1 VSSYFTGKEGHQ
13 DHIFG
18 PADRTA
24 SSTSS
29 PTRSTR
35 LFSLE
40 NNLIKKHRP
49 QYNISLKD
57 DKSYPVIRVTKGDF
71 PRVFK
76 TRNVIKD
83 GSDYY
88 GPFANVRLADIYME
102 LIENLFP
109 LRKCAGPSE
118 KARGPLPLLPHR
130 QVHRPLRWKGQ

>member
-1 VSSYFTGKEGHQ
+1 MKDKLGEIIYVGKAKILRNRVSSYFTGKKDTKTTFLVRQIASIE
-13 DHIFG
+13 HIVTHTEYE
-18 PADRTA
+18 A
-24 SSTSS
+24 
-29 PTRSTR
+29 
-35 LFSLE
+35 LLLE

-109 LRKCAGPSE
+109 LRKCAGP
-118 KARGPLPLLPHR
+118 
-130 QVHRPLRWKGQ
+130 